1 MFNISSKNTKNKD
14 ESKNKY
20 EFKSYEDLNI
30 DYTVLNDK
38 EKKIAKN
45 PNIYRKNAE
54 LISICL
60 PGIGLVYLG
69 KKIRGIS
76 IFIIFVILVLLLFKI
91 SYGKWIIAIYYI
103 AQLIYTVFLAYD
115 QINKVLLKSSK

>member
-69 KKIRGIS
+69 KKFQGIS

>member
-69 KKIRGIS
+69 KKIQGIS